1 MKNWKKW
8 ADRLLTLAFGICV
21 LALAWVLVQVT
32 SFTSYR
38 VPSLSMYPTV
48 IPGDYI
54 LVNKW
59 LMGARIFDIW
69 EAVEDKEVEIH
80 RFPGIRKVK
89 RGDVLVFHCPYPI
102 KEDSISMDMLLY
114 YVKRCIALP
123 GDTVEIR
130 KGSYWINGTRKDNRF
145 ACLDVETELQTRNE
159 RQWNTALGWTVQELG
174 PLPVP
179 AEGQMVMMDTL
190 AVKMY
195 GHLIEWEQKKPLAV
209 RNGNVCLGD
218 SLIRT
223 YCFKENYYFMGGDN
237 LDNSND
243 SRYWG
248 LVPEPYIVG
257 VATRVWKSVSPQSG
271 EVRWNRMMKKIECS
285 RRR

>member
-1 MKNWKKW
+1 MKNWKKWKKW

-21 LALAWVLVQVT
+21 LAMVWVLVQVT
-32 SFTSYR
+32 SFTSFR
-38 VPSLSMYPTV
+38 VPSPSMYPTLV
-48 IPGDYI
+48 PGDYI

-69 EAVEDKEVEIH
+69 EAVEDKEVKIH
-80 RFPGIRKVK
+80 RLPGIRKVK
-89 RGDVLVFHCPYPI
+89 RNDVLVFHYPYPH
-102 KEDSISMDMLLY
+102 KNDSISMDMLLY

-130 KGSYWINGTRKDNRF
+130 RGCYWINGTRKDKRW
-145 ACLDVETELQTRNE
+145 ARMDTRKE
-159 RQWNTALGWTVQELG
+159 SSWEDESQWNVALGWTVQELG

-179 AEGQMVMMDTL
+179 ARGQEVVMDTL
-190 AVKMY
+190 AAKMY
-195 GHLIEWEQKKPLAV
+195 GRLIAWEQKKPLTV
-209 RNGNVCLGD
+209 RDGNVCLGD

-271 EVRWNRMMKKIECS
+271 EVRWNRIMKKIE
-285 RRR
+285 

>member
-1 MKNWKKW
+1 MGNWKKC

-21 LALAWVLVQVT
+21 LAVVWVLVQVT
-32 SFTSYR
+32 SFTSFR
-38 VPSLSMYPTV
+38 VPSPSMYPTLV
-48 IPGDYI
+48 PGDYI

-59 LMGARIFDIW
+59 LMGARIFDLW
-69 EAVEDKEVEIH
+69 EAVEDKEVPIY
-80 RFPGIRKVK
+80 RLPGIRKVK
-89 RGDVLVFHCPYPI
+89 RNDVLVFHYPYPH
-102 KEDSISMDMLLY
+102 KNDSLSMDMLLY

-130 KGSYWINGTRKDNRF
+130 KGCYWINGTRKDKRWVRM
-145 ACLDVETELQTRNE
+145 DTRPE
-159 RQWNTALGWTVQELG
+159 PAWEDEKQWNTALGWTVQQLG
-174 PLPVP
+174 PLLVP
-179 AEGQMVMMDTL
+179 ARGQEVVMDTL
-190 AVKMY
+190 AAKMY
-195 GHLIEWEQKKPLAV
+195 GRLIAWEQKKPLTV
-209 RNGNVCLGD
+209 CDGNVCLGD

-257 VATRVWKSVSPQSG
+257 VATRLWKSVAPQS
-271 EVRWNRMMKKIECS
+271 EKIRWNRIMKKIE
-285 RRR
+285 